1 MEKILIAK
9 YQEMGETERRK
20 VKELLKDKH
29 KNEESVEKISW
40 LYKPDKPDAEEYLL
54 GRRIDKAIEKD
65 LEKESADKD
74 APGALFTEVMSRRAE
89 MDMQV
94 KMREDPLYAIRRKEE
109 EERRKVMNNP
119 VKMKQLMK
127 VLEEKKEKSKKK
139 KGKKKGKKKQR
150 KSSSSSDESDDE
162 LLNKYLAIVEQK
174 KKKSGLT
181 EQKGHDGRRQEKHG
195 SNGQTSSRSKCDS
208 DVRNRSFSNEKKSL
222 GEKLKSDRKRRES
235 VHSDSEEG
243 SDRER
248 RTSRHRSE
256 AGEQH
261 KGRML
266 HNSKDDDD
274 GKRFKKYGLNKAR
287 DDSSPEIRKR
297 RRSNSREGRDARSR
311 KSVSPVNN
319 RRKDISPQPVKRK
332 LTSEE
337 MEKKRIEMMENA
349 RLRDEERQANIK
361 RYKEEDSESEKKN
374 QGKGGPQF
382 IKPMI
387 LNHTEKSSVEER
399 IKRNIYKIQRTT
411 ADLDK
416 NFTKR

>member
-1 MEKILIAK
+1 MLIN
-9 YQEMGETERRK
+9 
-20 VKELLKDKH
+20 VLKR
-29 KNEESVEKISW
+29 EESACAANSLKEGASSGCCDINEDLVLLITISC
-40 LYKPDKPDAEEYLL
+40 EYPFTAS
-54 GRRIDKAIEKD
+54 K
-65 LEKESADKD
+65 SSNVC
-74 APGALFTEVMSRRAE
+74 LFNVFSRVNVILF
-89 MDMQV
+89 Q
-94 KMREDPLYAIRRKEE
+94 K
-109 EERRKVMNNP
+109 
-119 VKMKQLMK
+119 
-127 VLEEKKEKSKKK
+127 LEEKKEKSKKK

-274 GKRFKKYGLNKAR
+274 GKRFKKYGLNVSR
-287 DDSSPEIRKR
+287 DF
-297 RRSNSREGRDARSR
+297 
-311 KSVSPVNN
+311 VVYTF
-319 RRKDISPQPVKRK
+319 
-332 LTSEE
+332 LC
-337 MEKKRIEMMENA
+337 
-349 RLRDEERQANIK
+349 
-361 RYKEEDSESEKKN
+361 
-374 QGKGGPQF
+374 
-382 IKPMI
+382 
-387 LNHTEKSSVEER
+387 
-399 IKRNIYKIQRTT
+399 
-411 ADLDK
+411 
-416 NFTKR
+416 